1 MTADDRPGAA
11 RDVSSWV
18 EHVIWWHVYPLGFVG
33 AGPELA
39 GASPKPHQL
48 GRLHGWLDHLV
59 ALGCNGLAL
68 GPVFASRTHGY
79 DTTDYLR
86 IDPRLGDEGDFDA
99 LVAACRERGIRVLLD
114 GVFNHAGR
122 DFPPVREA
130 LERGADSPAAAWIHW
145 SEGWPV
151 FFEGHDQ
158 LVALNHSSRE
168 VQDLVVEVMTHWLER
183 GVDGWRL
190 DAAYAVPPEFWA
202 AVLPRVRERF
212 ADAWFVGEMIHGDY
226 QDYVNRSGLDSVTQY
241 ELWKA
246 IWSSLNERN
255 LWELDWTIGRHRDLV
270 AALDPL
276 TFLGNH
282 DVTRVASQIGD
293 ARHVPH
299 AIALLLFLPGV
310 PSIYYGDEYGLR
322 AVKEERVGGDD
333 AIRPE
338 MPDAPGL
345 LADTDD
351 LIWSVYQRMIGL
363 RRRHAWLNRAVV
375 TTSEVANEHL
385 LVRAAGADGQHLTL
399 ALNLADDP
407 FGLPESGPVLEAGE
421 PLVGRSVA
429 PHSWAV
435 LEV

>member
-1 MTADDRPGAA
+1 MLGR
-11 RDVSSWV
+11 VSTWV

-39 GASPKPHQL
+39 TAEPEPHQL
-48 GRLHGWLDHLV
+48 SRLHGWLDHLL

-79 DTTDYLR
+79 DTTDYLA
-86 IDPRLGDEGDFDA
+86 IDPRLGDDGDFDD
-99 LVAACRERGIRVLLD
+99 LVTACRERGIRVLLD

-122 DFPPVREA
+122 DFPPVRDA
-130 LERGADSPAAAWIHW
+130 LAGGADSAEGRWIHW
-145 SEGWPV
+145 SDGWPV
-151 FFEGHDQ
+151 FFEGHDT
-158 LVALNHSSRE
+158 LVALDHGAVE
-168 VQDLVVEVMTHWLER
+168 VQDFVAEVMISWLER

-212 ADAWFVGEMIHGDY
+212 PDAWFVGEMIHGEY
-226 QDYVNRSGLDSVTQY
+226 ADYVARSGLDSVTQY

-246 IWSSLNERN
+246 IWSSLTERN
-255 LWELDWTIGRHRDLV
+255 FWELDWTLSRHRDLV

-282 DVTRVASQIGD
+282 DVTRVASQIAD
-293 ARHVPH
+293 RRHVPH
-299 AIALLLFLPGV
+299 AVALLLFLPGV

-338 MPDAPGL
+338 MPAAPDQLPG
-345 LADTDD
+345 TDD
-351 LIWSVYQRMIGL
+351 AIWSVYQRMISL
-363 RRRHAWLNRAVV
+363 RRRHPWLTRAVTRTV
-375 TTSEVANEHL
+375 EVSNDHL
-385 LVRAAGADGQHLTL
+385 VVEATGPDGHRLVLG
-399 ALNLADDP
+399 LNLADDP
-407 FGLPESGPVLEAGE
+407 FRLPSGGEPVEAGA
-421 PLVGRSVA
+421 PVRDQAVA

-435 LEV
+435 LQP